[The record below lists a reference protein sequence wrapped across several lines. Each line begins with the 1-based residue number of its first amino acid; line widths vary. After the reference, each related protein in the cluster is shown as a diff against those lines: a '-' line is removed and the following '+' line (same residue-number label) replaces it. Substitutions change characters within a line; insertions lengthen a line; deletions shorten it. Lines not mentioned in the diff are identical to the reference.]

1 MIIFDDVDMDANEEE
16 IKSLEEEV
24 FKALD
29 HQKRRDILRYVGE
42 KKGGTFTKIMNST
55 GIQDSPTL
63 SYHLRALSPFM
74 KQKEGRY
81 IFTPIGKA
89 AYSLLLKTADYKT
102 VALLH
107 RKKTGAIIGNIFL
120 WISAI
125 AAALVMSIDSFYS
138 AIILPSFAGVSLMV
152 INELFE

>member
-1 MIIFDDVDMDANEEE
+1 LGTSEEE
-16 IKSLEEEV
+16 IRSLEEEV

-42 KKGGTFTKIMNST
+42 RKGGTFTEILNAT
-55 GIQDSPTL
+55 GMPDSPTL
-63 SYHLRALSPFM
+63 SYHLRNLSPFM
-74 KQKEGRY
+74 EQREGRY
-81 IFTPIGKA
+81 VLTPIGRT
-89 AYSLLLKTADYKT
+89 AYSLLLKTGDYKT

-107 RKKTGAIIGNIFL
+107 RKKTGAIIGNIVL

-125 AAALVMSIDSFYS
+125 AAALVMEVDSFFS
-138 AIILPSFAGVSLMV
+138 VIILPSLAGVSLMV

>member
-1 MIIFDDVDMDANEEE
+1 MSESMGSELEN
-16 IKSLEEEV
+16 LEEEV

-42 KKGGTFTKIMNST
+42 RRRATFTEILNATKMA
-55 GIQDSPTL
+55 DSPSL
-63 SYHLRALSPFM
+63 SYHLRNLSPFM
-74 KQKEGRY
+74 EQ
-81 IFTPIGKA
+81 KA

-107 RKKTGAIIGNIFL
+107 RKKTGAIVGNIVL
-120 WISAI
+120 WIAAI
-125 AAALVMSIDSFYS
+125 AAALVMEVDSFFS
-138 AIILPSFAGVSLMV
+138 AIILPSLAGASLMM